1 MLISTTEELRLYSPA
16 HAIDHI
22 DSIQGYITSSEKDTL
37 LEKLGTPLYEA
48 LVKYYRDLRASED
61 GISTFIKSVTEGEDM
76 PPYAQLLTV
85 CQRIIT
91 FDALGRAIDIQAVS
105 VNGSGVN
112 ISTADDYGKADDKA
126 IQAYKSTCIKETHA
140 AINALL
146 VMLEQWYKEAT
157 PTNPENPLVPAP
169 SSPVLGDSVAEN
181 EATVPDDSPSGE
193 TASPSDLVI
202 HGRNRVYVLG
212 NLPVTVTDNSSVHVN
227 SDRAVVTVCGSAR
240 ANIERGTLIA
250 RDRAVVNGKG
260 LITCY
265 DSTTIYVS
273 GGVLHDKGHLDI
285 IAYNDAVINS
295 FTNRRIKLNDQ
306 AILNIE

>member
-1 MLISTTEELRLYSPA
+1 MPSRSRLGPKQKNMKQDEYFLRFQQLCIGILAQSDNCMESQQQFKAARSVPELVTAWQRFWAGVLHEVPEQVIKAFADLYP
-16 HAIDHI
+16 
-22 DSIQGYITSSEKDTL
+22 
-37 LEKLGTPLYEA
+37 
-48 LVKYYRDLRASED
+48 VYRDDIIRAGVYYNEAPPV
-61 GISTFIKSVTEGEDM
+61 GI
-76 PPYAQLLTV
+76 Y
-85 CQRIIT
+85 
-91 FDALGRAIDIQAVS
+91 
-105 VNGSGVN
+105 
-112 ISTADDYGKADDKA
+112 
-126 IQAYKSTCIKETHA
+126 
-140 AINALL
+140 
-146 VMLEQWYKEAT
+146 
-157 PTNPENPLVPAP
+157 PENPI
-169 SSPVLGDSVAEN
+169 SPVSPSDA
-181 EATVPDDSPSGE
+181 ATVPSASPLGPTTNAMILIGDAPTVPDGSPSGE
-193 TASPSDLVI
+193 TASPSGLVI

-306 AILNIE
+306 ARLVIE

>member
-1 MLISTTEELRLYSPA
+1 MLSRSRLGPKQKNMKQDEYFLRFQQLCIGILAQSDNCMESQQQFKSARSVPELVTAWQRFWAGVLHEVPEQVIKAFADLYP
-16 HAIDHI
+16 
-22 DSIQGYITSSEKDTL
+22 
-37 LEKLGTPLYEA
+37 
-48 LVKYYRDLRASED
+48 VYRDDIIRAGVYYNEAPPV
-61 GISTFIKSVTEGEDM
+61 GI
-76 PPYAQLLTV
+76 Y
-85 CQRIIT
+85 
-91 FDALGRAIDIQAVS
+91 
-105 VNGSGVN
+105 
-112 ISTADDYGKADDKA
+112 
-126 IQAYKSTCIKETHA
+126 
-140 AINALL
+140 
-146 VMLEQWYKEAT
+146 
-157 PTNPENPLVPAP
+157 PENPI
-169 SSPVLGDSVAEN
+169 SPVSPSDAATVPSASPLGPTTNAMILIGDAP
-181 EATVPDDSPSGE
+181 ATVPDDS
-193 TASPSDLVI
+193 I

-212 NLPVTVTDNSSVHVN
+212 DLPVTVTDNSSVHVN

>member
-1 MLISTTEELRLYSPA
+1 MPSRSRLGPKQKNMKQDEYFLRFQQLCIGILAQSDNCMESQQQFKAARSVPELVTAWQRFWAGVLHEVPEQVIKAFADLYP
-16 HAIDHI
+16 
-22 DSIQGYITSSEKDTL
+22 
-37 LEKLGTPLYEA
+37 
-48 LVKYYRDLRASED
+48 VYRDDIIRAGVYYNEAPPV
-61 GISTFIKSVTEGEDM
+61 GI
-76 PPYAQLLTV
+76 Y
-85 CQRIIT
+85 
-91 FDALGRAIDIQAVS
+91 
-105 VNGSGVN
+105 
-112 ISTADDYGKADDKA
+112 
-126 IQAYKSTCIKETHA
+126 
-140 AINALL
+140 
-146 VMLEQWYKEAT
+146 
-157 PTNPENPLVPAP
+157 PENPI
-169 SSPVLGDSVAEN
+169 SPVSPGDAATTPSVSPLGPTTNAMILIGDAP
-181 EATVPDDSPSGE
+181 TVPDGSPSGE
-193 TASPSDLVI
+193 TASSSDLVI
-202 HGRNRVYVLG
+202 HGRHRVYVLG

-227 SDRAVVTVCGSAR
+227 SDRAVVTVCGAAR

>member
-1 MLISTTEELRLYSPA
+1 MKQDEYFLRFQQLCIGILAQSDNCMESQQQFKAARSVPELVTAWQRFWAGVLHEVPEQVIKAFADLYP
-16 HAIDHI
+16 
-22 DSIQGYITSSEKDTL
+22 
-37 LEKLGTPLYEA
+37 
-48 LVKYYRDLRASED
+48 VYRDDIIRAGVYYNEAPPV
-61 GISTFIKSVTEGEDM
+61 GI
-76 PPYAQLLTV
+76 Y
-85 CQRIIT
+85 
-91 FDALGRAIDIQAVS
+91 
-105 VNGSGVN
+105 
-112 ISTADDYGKADDKA
+112 
-126 IQAYKSTCIKETHA
+126 
-140 AINALL
+140 
-146 VMLEQWYKEAT
+146 
-157 PTNPENPLVPAP
+157 PENPI
-169 SSPVLGDSVAEN
+169 SPVSPSDAATTSSVSPLGPTTNAMILIGDAP
-181 EATVPDDSPSGE
+181 TVPDGSPSGE

>member
-1 MLISTTEELRLYSPA
+1 MKQDEYFLRFQQLCIGILAQSDNCMESQQQFKAARSVPELVTAWQRFWAGVLHEVPEQVIKAFADLYP
-16 HAIDHI
+16 
-22 DSIQGYITSSEKDTL
+22 
-37 LEKLGTPLYEA
+37 
-48 LVKYYRDLRASED
+48 VYRDDIIRAGVYYNEAPPV
-61 GISTFIKSVTEGEDM
+61 GI
-76 PPYAQLLTV
+76 Y
-85 CQRIIT
+85 
-91 FDALGRAIDIQAVS
+91 
-105 VNGSGVN
+105 
-112 ISTADDYGKADDKA
+112 
-126 IQAYKSTCIKETHA
+126 
-140 AINALL
+140 
-146 VMLEQWYKEAT
+146 
-157 PTNPENPLVPAP
+157 PENPI
-169 SSPVLGDSVAEN
+169 SPVSPSDA
-181 EATVPDDSPSGE
+181 ATVPSASPLGP
-193 TASPSDLVI
+193 TTNAMILIGDAPTVPDGSPSDLVI